1 MKCSV
6 LYKGIIAFLF
16 TLLVTGVS
24 AQVWENRTIDSLFAN
39 WNNAHSPGCA
49 LGIMKD
55 GQLIYSRGYGMAN
68 LEYSIPNTDTT
79 VFRIGS
85 TSKQFTAACIIRLV
99 EQGRLTLDKTLQ
111 EIFPDFPDYAK
122 KITIRHLLNH
132 TSGIRDYLQL
142 SFLKGLGD
150 DDFYTDDDVMAWLV
164 NQRDLNFEPG
174 AEFLYSNS
182 GYWLLGQIVL
192 EVAGMNLAEFA
203 ARELFQPL
211 GMEHTHF
218 HNDHTRIVK
227 YRASGYVPDPRDGY
241 RISMT
246 TLDMIGDGGIFTTI
260 KDLKIWDDAFYNSTV
275 LSKSF
280 WEMMTRQGILNNGEQ
295 IDYASGLFIGN
306 YKGLKMIRHG
316 GAFVG
321 FRAEMLRF
329 PEQHVTI
336 AILANRSDA
345 RPSSLANKV
354 ADIVLKD
361 VIPAQEKIQTD
372 DGVVPAR
379 QPEKLNLEQL
389 AGNYELQAG
398 MVLKVTI
405 ENDTLVVE
413 QSWDKVDY
421 HIVRTDGNTFV
432 IPHNDGI
439 LFTFSKVEDGFSQ
452 QLEVLQSGNKMH
464 LYRKPTMDPSQVN
477 LADYAGDYYSQEL
490 DVTYHFRLEDD
501 ILVVQIDKKATA
513 ACSIS
518 GPDAISMYLGL
529 ARFLRSGGKITGF
542 ELDSGRVKNLKF
554 EKLN

>member
-1 MKCSV
+1 MPMQ
-6 LYKGIIAFLF
+6 KGSLVIIIC
-16 TLLVTGVS
+16 LVGLSLSGQIMNTKS
-24 AQVWENRTIDSLFAN
+24 IDSLFNN
-39 WNNAHSPGCA
+39 WDNSHAPGCA
-49 LGIMKD
+49 LGIVKD
-55 GQLIYSRGYGMAN
+55 GQLIYSNGYGMAN
-68 LEYSIPNTDTT
+68 MEYSIPNTDST

-99 EQGRLTLDKTLQ
+99 EQGRLTLDETLQ

-218 HNDHTRIVK
+218 HNDHNRIVK
-227 YRASGYVPDPRDGY
+227 YRASRYVPDPRDGY
-241 RISMT
+241 KISMT

-260 KDLKIWDDAFYNSTV
+260 KDLKKWDDAYYQSSV
-275 LSKSF
+275 LSHSF

-295 IDYASGLFIGN
+295 IDYASGLFIAD
-306 YKGLKMIRHG
+306 YKGLKTIRHG

-336 AILANRSDA
+336 AILANRGDA
-345 RPSSLANKV
+345 RPSSLANQV
-354 ADIVLKD
+354 ADIILKD
-361 VIPAQEKIQTD
+361 VFPAQEKIETD
-372 DGVVPAR
+372 EGAVPAR
-379 QPEKLNLEQL
+379 QPEKLNLKQL

-398 MVLKVTI
+398 MVLNVTL

-413 QSWDKVDY
+413 QSWDKVVY
-421 HIVRTDGNTFV
+421 QIVRTDGNTFV

-513 ACSIS
+513 VCSIS

-529 ARFLRSGGKITGF
+529 ARFRRGEGKITGF

-554 EKLN
+554 VRTD

>member
-1 MKCSV
+1 MK
-6 LYKGIIAFLF
+6 KKIIAFLLY
-16 TLLVTGVS
+16 LLGFS
-24 AQVWENRTIDSLFAN
+24 GFGQAIESNAIDSLFAE
-39 WNNAHSPGCA
+39 WNTTQSPGCA
-49 LGIMKD
+49 LGIMRN
-55 GQLIYSRGYGMAN
+55 GQLIYSKGYGMAN
-68 LEYSIPNTDTT
+68 LEYTIPNSDST

-85 TSKQFTAACIIRLV
+85 TSKQFTAACIILLV
-99 EQGRLTLDKTLQ
+99 EQGRLTLDETLQ

-164 NQRDLNFEPG
+164 NQSDLNFEPG

-218 HNDHTRIVK
+218 HNDHNRIVK

-260 KDLKIWDDAFYNSTV
+260 KDLKKWDDAYYQSSV
-275 LSKSF
+275 LSHSF
-280 WEMMTRQGILNNGEQ
+280 WEMMTQQGILNNGEQ
-295 IDYASGLFIGN
+295 IDYASGLFIAD
-306 YKGLKMIRHG
+306 YKGLKTIRHG

-336 AILANRSDA
+336 AILANRGDA
-345 RPSSLANKV
+345 RPSSLANQV
-354 ADIVLKD
+354 ADIILKD
-361 VIPAQEKIQTD
+361 VFPAQEKIETD
-372 DGVVPAR
+372 EGAVPAR
-379 QPEKLNLEQL
+379 QPEKLNLKQL

-398 MVLKVTI
+398 MVLKVTL

-413 QSWDKVDY
+413 QSWDKVVY
-421 HIVRTDGNTFV
+421 QIVRTDGNTFV

-513 ACSIS
+513 VCSIS

-529 ARFLRSGGKITGF
+529 ARFRRGEGKITGF

-554 EKLN
+554 VRTD

>member
-1 MKCSV
+1 MK
-6 LYKGIIAFLF
+6 KKIIAFLLY
-16 TLLVTGVS
+16 LLGFS
-24 AQVWENRTIDSLFAN
+24 GFGQAIESNAIDSLFAE
-39 WNNAHSPGCA
+39 WNTTQSPGCA
-49 LGIMKD
+49 LGIMRN
-55 GQLIYSRGYGMAN
+55 GQLIYSKGYGMAN
-68 LEYSIPNTDTT
+68 LEYTIPNSDST

-85 TSKQFTAACIIRLV
+85 TSKQFTAACIILLV
-99 EQGRLTLDKTLQ
+99 EQGRLTLDETLQ

-529 ARFLRSGGKITGF
+529 ARFRRGEGKITGF

>member
-1 MKCSV
+1 MPMQ
-6 LYKGIIAFLF
+6 KGSLVIIIC
-16 TLLVTGVS
+16 LVGLSLSGQIMNTKS
-24 AQVWENRTIDSLFAN
+24 IDSLFNN
-39 WNNAHSPGCA
+39 WDNSHAPGCA
-49 LGIMKD
+49 LGIVKD
-55 GQLIYSRGYGMAN
+55 GQLIYSNGYGMAN
-68 LEYSIPNTDTT
+68 MEYSIPNTDST

-99 EQGRLTLDKTLQ
+99 EQGRLTLDETLQ
-111 EIFPDFPDYAK
+111 EIFPDFPDYAR
-122 KITIRHLLNH
+122 KITINHLLNH

-218 HNDHTRIVK
+218 HNDHNRIVK
-227 YRASGYVPDPRDGY
+227 YRASRYVPDPRDGY
-241 RISMT
+241 KISMT

-260 KDLKIWDDAFYNSTV
+260 KDLKKWDDAYYQSSV
-275 LSKSF
+275 LSHSF

-295 IDYASGLFIGN
+295 IDYASGLFIAD
-306 YKGLKMIRHG
+306 YKGLKTIRHG

-336 AILANRSDA
+336 AILANRGDA
-345 RPSSLANKV
+345 RPSSLANQV
-354 ADIVLKD
+354 ADIILKD
-361 VIPAQEKIQTD
+361 VFPAQEKIETD
-372 DGVVPAR
+372 EGAVPAR
-379 QPEKLNLEQL
+379 QPEKLNLKQL

-398 MVLKVTI
+398 MVLNVTL

-413 QSWDKVDY
+413 QSWDKVVY
-421 HIVRTDGNTFV
+421 QIVRTDGNTFV

-529 ARFLRSGGKITGF
+529 ARFRRGEGKITGF

-554 EKLN
+554 VRTD

>member
-1 MKCSV
+1 MK
-6 LYKGIIAFLF
+6 KKIIAFLLY
-16 TLLVTGVS
+16 LLGFS
-24 AQVWENRTIDSLFAN
+24 GFGQAIESNAIDSLFAE
-39 WNNAHSPGCA
+39 WNTTQSPGCA
-49 LGIMKD
+49 LGIMRN
-55 GQLIYSRGYGMAN
+55 GQLIYSKGYGMAN
-68 LEYSIPNTDTT
+68 LEYTIPNSDST

-85 TSKQFTAACIIRLV
+85 TSKQFTAACIILLV
-99 EQGRLTLDKTLQ
+99 EQGRLTLDETLQ

-218 HNDHTRIVK
+218 HNDHNRIVK

-260 KDLKIWDDAFYNSTV
+260 KDLKKWDDAYYQSSV
-275 LSKSF
+275 LSHSF
-280 WEMMTRQGILNNGEQ
+280 WEMMTQQGILNNGEQ
-295 IDYASGLFIGN
+295 IDYASGLFIAD
-306 YKGLKMIRHG
+306 YKGLKTIRHG

-336 AILANRSDA
+336 AILANRGDA
-345 RPSSLANKV
+345 RPSSLANQV
-354 ADIVLKD
+354 ADIILKD
-361 VIPAQEKIQTD
+361 VFPAQEKIKKD
-372 DGVVPAR
+372 DGAVPAR
-379 QPEKLNLEQL
+379 QPEKLNLKQL

-398 MVLKVTI
+398 MVLKVTL

-413 QSWDKVDY
+413 QSWDKVVY
-421 HIVRTDGNTFV
+421 QIVRTDGNTFV

-513 ACSIS
+513 VCSIS

-529 ARFLRSGGKITGF
+529 ARFRRGEGKITGF

-554 EKLN
+554 VRTD

>member
-1 MKCSV
+1 MK
-6 LYKGIIAFLF
+6 KKIIAFLLY
-16 TLLVTGVS
+16 LLGFS
-24 AQVWENRTIDSLFAN
+24 GFGQAIESNAIDSLFAE
-39 WNNAHSPGCA
+39 WNTTQSPGCA
-49 LGIMKD
+49 LGIMRN
-55 GQLIYSRGYGMAN
+55 GQLIYSKGYGMAN

>member
-1 MKCSV
+1 MPMQ
-6 LYKGIIAFLF
+6 KGSLVIIIC
-16 TLLVTGVS
+16 LVGLSLSGQIMNTKS
-24 AQVWENRTIDSLFAN
+24 IDSLFNN
-39 WNNAHSPGCA
+39 WDNSHAPGCA
-49 LGIMKD
+49 LGIVKD
-55 GQLIYSRGYGMAN
+55 GQLIYSNGYGMAN
-68 LEYSIPNTDTT
+68 MEYSIPNTDST

-99 EQGRLTLDKTLQ
+99 EQGRLTLDETLQ
-111 EIFPDFPDYAK
+111 EIFPDFPDYAR
-122 KITIRHLLNH
+122 KITINHLLNH

-218 HNDHTRIVK
+218 HNDHNRIVK
-227 YRASGYVPDPRDGY
+227 YRASRYVPDPRDGY
-241 RISMT
+241 KISMT

-260 KDLKIWDDAFYNSTV
+260 KDLKKWDDAYYQSSV
-275 LSKSF
+275 LSHSF
-280 WEMMTRQGILNNGEQ
+280 WEMMTQQGILNNGEQ
-295 IDYASGLFIGN
+295 IDYASGLFIAD
-306 YKGLKMIRHG
+306 YKGLKTIRHG

-336 AILANRSDA
+336 AILANRGDA
-345 RPSSLANKV
+345 RPSSLANQV
-354 ADIVLKD
+354 ADIILKD
-361 VIPAQEKIQTD
+361 VFPAQEKIKKD
-372 DGVVPAR
+372 DGAVPAR
-379 QPEKLNLEQL
+379 QPEKLNLKQL

-398 MVLKVTI
+398 MVLKVTL

-413 QSWDKVDY
+413 QSWDKVVY
-421 HIVRTDGNTFV
+421 QIVRTDGNTFV

-513 ACSIS
+513 VCSIS

-529 ARFLRSGGKITGF
+529 ARFRRGEGKITGF
-542 ELDSGRVKNLKF
+542 ELDSGRLKNLKF
-554 EKLN
+554 VRTD

>member
-1 MKCSV
+1 MK
-6 LYKGIIAFLF
+6 KKIIAFLLY
-16 TLLVTGVS
+16 LLGFS
-24 AQVWENRTIDSLFAN
+24 GFGQAIESNAIDSLFAE
-39 WNNAHSPGCA
+39 WNTTQSPGCA
-49 LGIMKD
+49 LGIMRN
-55 GQLIYSRGYGMAN
+55 GQLIYSKGYGMAN
-68 LEYSIPNTDTT
+68 LEYTIPNSDST

-85 TSKQFTAACIIRLV
+85 TSKQFTAACIILLV
-99 EQGRLTLDKTLQ
+99 EQGRLTLDETLQ

-164 NQRDLNFEPG
+164 NQSDLNFEPG

-218 HNDHTRIVK
+218 HNDHNRIVK

-260 KDLKIWDDAFYNSTV
+260 KDLKKWDDAYYQSSV
-275 LSKSF
+275 LSHSF
-280 WEMMTRQGILNNGEQ
+280 WEMMTQQGILNNGEQ
-295 IDYASGLFIGN
+295 IDYASGLFIAD
-306 YKGLKMIRHG
+306 YKGLKTIRHG

-336 AILANRSDA
+336 AILANRGDA
-345 RPSSLANKV
+345 RPSSLANQV
-354 ADIVLKD
+354 ADIILKD
-361 VIPAQEKIQTD
+361 VFPAQEKIKKD
-372 DGVVPAR
+372 DGAVPAR
-379 QPEKLNLEQL
+379 QPEKLNLKQL

-398 MVLKVTI
+398 MVLKVTL

-413 QSWDKVDY
+413 QSWDKVVY
-421 HIVRTDGNTFV
+421 QIVRTDGNTFV

-513 ACSIS
+513 VCSIS

-529 ARFLRSGGKITGF
+529 ARFRRGEGKITGF

-554 EKLN
+554 VRTD